1 MTSAVSWEHLAE
13 LASQLSSAERL
24 RLVERIVHDMAA
36 TGESATSG
44 RRRSWSEIRGRVA
57 YPLCGEDAQAWVSRT
72 RSESDESR
80 EVGKRSTP

>member
-1 MTSAVSWEHLAE
+1 MSDVILEVLSRWPARFRGNIWLE

-36 TGESATSG
+36 PGEATTSG

-72 RSESDESR
+72 RSES
-80 EVGKRSTP
+80 